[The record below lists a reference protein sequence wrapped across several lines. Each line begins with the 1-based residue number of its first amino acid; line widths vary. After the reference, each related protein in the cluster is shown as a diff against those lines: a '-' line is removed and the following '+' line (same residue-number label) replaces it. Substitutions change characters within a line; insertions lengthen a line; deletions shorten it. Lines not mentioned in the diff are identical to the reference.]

1 MENILSILI
10 WLPVV
15 GMVAIAFIP
24 REKEELIRI
33 TAAVTTGIQF
43 LFTLFLWGDFDSKNG
58 SMQFR
63 EWAEWIP
70 SFNIAYHLGVDGLSL
85 PMVILTG
92 MLFFIGVFVSWN
104 IKKAVKGYF
113 ALFLM
118 LNTGVMGCF
127 SVPRFLSL
135 LHFLGSNAFA
145 NVFLNWNV
153 GWSSEGICCY
163 KILFIYTIWF
173 GFNVSRYSRSLLLLW
188 KNI

>member
-70 SFNIAYHLGVDGLSL
+70 SFNIAYHFISN
-85 PMVILTG
+85 
-92 MLFFIGVFVSWN
+92 FFLLN
-104 IKKAVKGYF
+104 LQK
-113 ALFLM
+113 FL
-118 LNTGVMGCF
+118 
-127 SVPRFLSL
+127 
-135 LHFLGSNAFA
+135 
-145 NVFLNWNV
+145 
-153 GWSSEGICCY
+153 
-163 KILFIYTIWF
+163 
-173 GFNVSRYSRSLLLLW
+173 
-188 KNI
+188 